1 MIKALILKIKRK
13 ENPFYTLLYK
23 LAKSILVFNLP
34 SIKFIHLP
42 LYYMDDFLRNAIKGF
57 IHLFWSVP
65 LFKARCEKAGKNLC
79 LPNGIPLIIGSHLRI
94 IIGDN
99 VTIGRSTIGANK
111 VYDNPVLRIGN
122 NTTIGYGGVI
132 SVSKEVIIG
141 DHCMISGSCIIMDSD
156 DHPIDPLKRLL
167 NAPIEKDDIKPVRI
181 GNNVWIGAYVT
192 ILKGVTI
199 GDNSIISTHSVITRD
214 VLPNCIYAGHPARPT
229 LRDIDKLSGKV
240 KLPQE

>member
-1 MIKALILKIKRK
+1 MINALILKIKRK
-13 ENPFYTLLYK
+13 EGPFYKSLHE
-23 LAKSILVFNLP
+23 LAKFILNFNLP
-34 SIKFIHLP
+34 SIRFIHLP
-42 LYYMDDFLRNAIKGF
+42 LYYIHYFVGISTKRF

-79 LPNGIPLIIGSHLRI
+79 LPNGIPLVIGGHLRI

-99 VTIGRSTIGANK
+99 VTIGRSTLGANK

-132 SVSKEVIIG
+132 SISKEIVIG
-141 DHCMISGSCIIMDSD
+141 DNCKISGYCLIMDCD
-156 DHPIDPLKRLL
+156 DHPIDPSKRLL
-167 NAPIEKDDIKPVRI
+167 DLAVEKEDIKPVRI
-181 GNNVWIGAYVT
+181 GNNVWIGAYAT

-229 LRDIDKLSGKV
+229 LRDIDKLSDKV
-240 KLPQE
+240 KLPQD